1 MTLYYNSEGESKDF
15 SPGDTSRFEEGYTFT
30 SDPTTETTTTATTSP
45 PQSFQDTQIWVRDGK
60 KYVVWQVPGQPFFMR
75 YEATDEEINQFYSGR
90 TKPTAKTVSDDVW
103 TTSVLFGVSLAELP
117 TDVIVQGSSPFNGF
131 MDLMEAAIDARPWL
145 ETDEEVRNLWIQGLV
160 EDRDIT
166 QEEWKATDWFETQ
179 TQEVIDWLVLS
190 KARGID
196 DENLPADAKSLVA
209 ENRLLYSQAL
219 RDAGVTNVDAI
230 VDENTG
236 KTFGQWFGDMV
247 TTGEFTETYA
257 AFQVNELG
265 EDSTSPKIDSKIT
278 DWLTGKGVLAQT
290 RSGYATVQNSSYKW
304 LGPLYGML
312 DSGTQAELAK
322 QYRNA
327 ESEEVG
333 NELLNNRFK
342 EIRKTIFPTS
352 LYDENLT
359 YEDIATPWRNF
370 TFNKLGERMSET
382 SPVFYEILM
391 ANDATKAAELTL
403 IYGANNNNAKVLDSI
418 TDDAAAS
425 LGVSP
430 AGVLRGVPT

>member
-1 MTLYYNSEGESKDF
+1 
-15 SPGDTSRFEEGYTFT
+15 
-30 SDPTTETTTTATTSP
+30 
-45 PQSFQDTQIWVRDGK
+45 
-60 KYVVWQVPGQPFFMR
+60 
-75 YEATDEEINQFYSGR
+75 
-90 TKPTAKTVSDDVW
+90 
-103 TTSVLFGVSLAELP
+103 
-117 TDVIVQGSSPFNGF
+117 
-131 MDLMEAAIDARPWL
+131 
-145 ETDEEVRNLWIQGLV
+145 
-160 EDRDIT
+160 
-166 QEEWKATDWFETQ
+166 
-179 TQEVIDWLVLS
+179 
-190 KARGID
+190 
-196 DENLPADAKSLVA
+196 
-209 ENRLLYSQAL
+209 
-219 RDAGVTNVDAI
+219 
-230 VDENTG
+230 
-236 KTFGQWFGDMV
+236 MV

-418 TDDAAAS
+418 TDDAAQS

>member
-1 MTLYYNSEGESKDF
+1 MTLYYNAEGESKDF
-15 SPGDTSRFEEGYTFT
+15 SPGDTTRFEEGFTFE
-30 SDPTTETTTTATTSP
+30 SDPTEVTT
-45 PQSFQDTQIWVRDGK
+45 PQPQAQPFQETQIWVRDGV
-60 KYVVWQVPGQPFFMR
+60 KYVVWQVPDQPFFMR
-75 YEATDEEINQFYSGR
+75 YKTTDAEINQFYSGR
-90 TKPTAKTVSDDVW
+90 PKPSEKTVSDDVW
-103 TTSVLFGVSLAELP
+103 TTSVLFGTSLAELP
-117 TDVIVQGSSPFNGF
+117 SNVILQGDSPFNGF
-131 MDLMEAAIDARPWL
+131 IELMDAAIDARPWL
-145 ETDEEVRNLWIQGLV
+145 ETDEEVRNLWIQGIV

-166 QEEWKATDWFETQ
+166 QEEWAATDWFETQ
-179 TQEVIDWLVLS
+179 TQEVIDWLVTS

-196 DENLPADAKSLVA
+196 DENLPADAAALRD
-209 ENRLLYSQAL
+209 ENRLVYSQAL
-219 RDAGVTNVDAI
+219 RDAGVVNVDAI

-236 KTFGQWFGDMV
+236 KSFGQWFGDMV
-247 TTGEFTETYA
+247 TTGQFTSTYA
-257 AFQVNELG
+257 AFQVKELG
-265 EDSTSPKIDSKIT
+265 EDSTSAKIDDKIT
-278 DWLTGKGVLAQT
+278 DWLQGKGPLAQT
-290 RSGYATVQNSSYKW
+290 RSGYATVQNASYKW

-312 DSGTQAELAK
+312 DSGSQAELARL
-322 QYRNA
+322 YRNA
-327 ESEEVG
+327 ESPEVG

-352 LYDENLT
+352 VYDENLT

-418 TDDAAAS
+418 TDDAAQS